1 MSSIIHIKTN
11 PNLSPK
17 HIEFNRLVKDIEKLR
32 IELSREEQK
41 LEMFSEYY
49 TKNIR
54 PAEVAL
60 SKSKMEMAITLD
72 DFAQSSKLPKTII
85 YELEIII
92 PELLNE
98 GFEFISPDDATKRI
112 YEKWTNVDLDEVIQ
126 EEKEEQLEELE
137 CFMKSM
143 GLDFNVKDI
152 DFDDPES
159 IGEFHNRME
168 EAKKQKERNE
178 AERRS
183 KRKKTRKQLAVEET
197 EKLQDDIKIKNLRSV
212 YLSLAKILH
221 PDSETDADLK
231 LEKEE
236 IMKQVTKAYEDKDI
250 ITLLVIETQ
259 WLKNTVE
266 RLANLKEDVAAI
278 YIQLLKEQAKK
289 LRQQKSELRYHPRFQ
304 YVSSFIGD
312 KVDRGMLRLSLEK
325 ERVNKDLRKTRK
337 EIEIIKINPRNE
349 VKKFIKTLAQKY
361 YKDPMDDFMELY
373 TTFRF

>member
-112 YEKWTNVDLDEVIQ
+112 
-126 EEKEEQLEELE
+126 
-137 CFMKSM
+137 
-143 GLDFNVKDI
+143 
-152 DFDDPES
+152 
-159 IGEFHNRME
+159 
-168 EAKKQKERNE
+168 
-178 AERRS
+178 
-183 KRKKTRKQLAVEET
+183 
-197 EKLQDDIKIKNLRSV
+197 
-212 YLSLAKILH
+212 
-221 PDSETDADLK
+221 
-231 LEKEE
+231 
-236 IMKQVTKAYEDKDI
+236 
-250 ITLLVIETQ
+250 
-259 WLKNTVE
+259 
-266 RLANLKEDVAAI
+266 
-278 YIQLLKEQAKK
+278 
-289 LRQQKSELRYHPRFQ
+289 
-304 YVSSFIGD
+304 
-312 KVDRGMLRLSLEK
+312 
-325 ERVNKDLRKTRK
+325 
-337 EIEIIKINPRNE
+337 
-349 VKKFIKTLAQKY
+349 
-361 YKDPMDDFMELY
+361 
-373 TTFRF
+373 

>member
-183 KRKKTRKQLAVEET
+183 KRKRPENNWPLKKRK
-197 EKLQDDIKIKNLRSV
+197 
-212 YLSLAKILH
+212 
-221 PDSETDADLK
+221 
-231 LEKEE
+231 
-236 IMKQVTKAYEDKDI
+236 
-250 ITLLVIETQ
+250 
-259 WLKNTVE
+259 
-266 RLANLKEDVAAI
+266 
-278 YIQLLKEQAKK
+278 
-289 LRQQKSELRYHPRFQ
+289 
-304 YVSSFIGD
+304 SFRMI
-312 KVDRGMLRLSLEK
+312 
-325 ERVNKDLRKTRK
+325 
-337 EIEIIKINPRNE
+337 
-349 VKKFIKTLAQKY
+349 
-361 YKDPMDDFMELY
+361 
-373 TTFRF
+373 

>member
-137 CFMKSM
+137 YFMKSM

-152 DFDDPES
+152 DFDDPQS
-159 IGEFHNRME
+159 IEEFHNRME
-168 EAKKQKERNE
+168 EAKNQKEQNE
-178 AERRS
+178 AERQS

>member
-1 MSSIIHIKTN
+1 MHSIIHIKTN

-17 HIEFNRLVKDIEKLR
+17 HIEFNKLVKDIEKLR

-41 LEMFSEYY
+41 LEMFSEYH

-60 SKSKMEMAITLD
+60 CKRKLEMAVTLD
-72 DFAQSSKLPKTII
+72 DFALSSKLPKTLNN
-85 YELEIII
+85 ELEVII

-98 GFEFISPDDATKRI
+98 SFEFFPPDDVSKRI
-112 YEKWTNVDLDEVIQ
+112 YEKWTNVDLDKIIQ
-126 EEKEEQLEELE
+126 EEKEEQLEEME
-137 CFMKSM
+137 DFMKSM
-143 GLDFNVKDI
+143 GIDFDIKDI

-159 IGEFHNRME
+159 IGEFHNR
-168 EAKKQKERNE
+168 
-178 AERRS
+178 
-183 KRKKTRKQLAVEET
+183 
-197 EKLQDDIKIKNLRSV
+197 KNLRSV

-259 WLKNTVE
+259 WLKNTEE
-266 RLANLKEDVAAI
+266 RLANIKEDVAAI

-304 YVSSFIGD
+304 YVSSFISD

-325 ERVNKDLRKTRK
+325 DRLNKDMRKTQK

-349 VKKFIKTLAQKY
+349 VKKFIKTLAQRY
-361 YKDPMDDFMELY
+361 YKDPMDDFMEFFS
-373 TTFRF
+373 TFRF

>member
-137 CFMKSM
+137 YFMKSM

-178 AERRS
+178 AERQS

>member
-85 YELEIII
+85 NELEIII

-98 GFEFISPDDATKRI
+98 GFEFISPDDVTKRI

-137 CFMKSM
+137 YFMKSM
-143 GLDFNVKDI
+143 GLDFNVEDI

-178 AERRS
+178 AERQS

-325 ERVNKDLRKTRK
+325 ERVNKDLRKTQK

>member
-137 CFMKSM
+137 YFMKSM
-143 GLDFNVKDI
+143 GLDFNVEDI

-159 IGEFHNRME
+159 IGEFHNRVE

-178 AERRS
+178 AERQS